1 MDISNLP
8 PPDLSWSS
16 IKHYLGTRVSS
27 LKPEKL
33 TANQRRLLN
42 PIPTLRLLTTKQW
55 MFVMVA
61 FWGWT
66 WDAFDF
72 FSVSLV
78 ASEIAET
85 LHVTVTDITWGITLV
100 LMLRSI
106 GAVVFGVLSDKYG
119 RKWPFVANLVLF
131 IVLELGTGFVTTYKQ
146 FLAVRALFG
155 IAMGGIYGMAAATAL
170 EDCPVEARGVV
181 SGLLQQGY
189 ALGYLL
195 CVVFTRALVYTTPH
209 GWRSLFWFGSGPPVL
224 IIIFRMLLPETDTY
238 LLSKQNERVLDS
250 GKTFF
255 QGLKTTFSTYWLM
268 FLYLVILM
276 SGFNFMSHGSQ
287 DLYPTRLKNQ
297 LGFSPDASTVTNCVA
312 NLGAIAGGVIVG
324 HISSFAG
331 RRLCILISC
340 IVGGALIYPW
350 AFVSNNAG
358 INAGVFFLQ
367 FCVAGAWGI
376 IPIHLTEL
384 APPALRSSLVGLAY
398 QLGNLASSASST
410 IEAKI
415 GERFPLSDEK
425 GVIRPGV
432 YDYSLVMAILM
443 GCVFFFVLVC
453 TFLGPENRN
462 ADMVV
467 GEMVEPGED
476 KLVEEEVREGE
487 SGEKR
492 RSQQT
497 TVRSI

>member
-1 MDISNLP
+1 MDIGNLP
-8 PPDLSWSS
+8 PPDLSWNS
-16 IKHYLGTRVSS
+16 IKRYLGTRAST
-27 LKPEKL
+27 LKPAKL
-33 TANQRRLLN
+33 SPEQKRLLN
-42 PIPTLRLLTTKQW
+42 PIPALRLLTFKQW

-78 ASEIAET
+78 ASDIAET
-85 LHVTVTDITWGITLV
+85 LQVSVTDITWGITLV

-106 GAVVFGVLSDKYG
+106 GAVTFGVLSDKYG

-209 GWRSLFWFGSGPPVL
+209 GWRSLFWFGAGPPVL

-238 LLSKQNERVLDS
+238 IQSKKNEAVLDT
-250 GKTFF
+250 GKNFF
-255 QGLKTTFSTYWLM
+255 AGLKTTFSTYWLM
-268 FLYLVILM
+268 FLYLVVLM

-331 RRLCILISC
+331 RRLCIIISC

-350 AFVSNNAG
+350 AFVSSNAG

-384 APPALRSSLVGLAY
+384 SPPALRSSLVGLAY
-398 QLGNLASSASST
+398 QLGNLASAASST

-415 GERFPLSDEK
+415 GERFPLSDAQ
-425 GVIRPGV
+425 GNIRPGV

-462 ADMVV
+462 AEMVV
-467 GEMVEPGED
+467 GGVVESES
-476 KLVEEEVREGE
+476 KLVEEEVNDT
-487 SGEKR
+487 
-492 RSQQT
+492 RSEQT
-497 TVRSI
+497 VVRSV